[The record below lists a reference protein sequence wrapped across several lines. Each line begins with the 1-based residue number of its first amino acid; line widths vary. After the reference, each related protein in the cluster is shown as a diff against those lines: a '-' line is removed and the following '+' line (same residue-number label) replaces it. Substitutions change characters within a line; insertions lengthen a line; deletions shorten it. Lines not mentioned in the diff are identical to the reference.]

1 MGNYY
6 PLDKLLQRRRW
17 IGFFQTANDRC
28 KRSIKVYKIKPTF
41 INLNREKK
49 HLKIYENG
57 HLLDAELIY
66 EESEESEN
74 PYIQLFCQ
82 AENHKA
88 ASDFTRFF

>member
-1 MGNYY
+1 M
-6 PLDKLLQRRRW
+6 
-17 IGFFQTANDRC
+17 
-28 KRSIKVYKIKPTF
+28 
-41 INLNREKK
+41 EKK